1 MKYLLQLSENTQL
14 QFEKL
19 RAPFEK
25 DEAFVDRVIA
35 AYYANNQ
42 KKDSQTN
49 ISIEQD
55 AQPPSSDVPSLKN
68 QTTMATQKQVM
79 PPNRAFTW
87 VPTVYNFDTVL
98 TKYIAFRKQTIDDI
112 AINFKAG
119 FVQFLEDDGYAKNAA
134 ISYCF
139 PLSEREFDLFDRS
152 LDELE
157 IIAKGGR
164 EGLEAAFPHHAFR
177 VDARIYVSLVNVF
190 LVGKLWGHAEN
201 QRIATIA
208 STPLIQAGFAGAV
221 GSAAAIVSVGKN
233 VGTFFSLLD
242 ELTYQPT
249 DYYYEFFGHSYDD
262 LEERLNAVI

>member
-1 MKYLLQLSENTQL
+1 MKYLLDISDNTQL

-19 RAPFEK
+19 RAPYEL
-25 DEAFVDRVIA
+25 DDAFLTRIIA
-35 AYYANNQ
+35 AY
-42 KKDSQTN
+42 DSQTN
-49 ISIEQD
+49 ISLAQD

-68 QTTMATQKQVM
+68 QTTMATQKQVI

-87 VPTVYNFDTVL
+87 VPTVYNFDTVI
-98 TKYIAFRKQTIDDI
+98 TKYIAFRKQTVDNST
-112 AINFKAG
+112 INFREG
-119 FVQFLEDDGYAKNAA
+119 FVQFLQNDGYTENTA

-139 PLSEREFDLFDRS
+139 PLSEREFDLFGRS

-164 EGLEAAFPHHAFR
+164 EGLEAAFPHRAFR

-208 STPLIQAGFAGAV
+208 SAPLIQAGFAGAV

-233 VGTFFSLLD
+233 VGTFFGMLH
-242 ELTYQPT
+242 EVTYQPT